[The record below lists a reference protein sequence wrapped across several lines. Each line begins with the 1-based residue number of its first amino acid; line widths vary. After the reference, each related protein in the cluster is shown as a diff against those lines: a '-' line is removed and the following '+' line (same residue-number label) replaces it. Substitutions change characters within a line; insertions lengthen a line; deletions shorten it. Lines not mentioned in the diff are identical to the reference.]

1 MIMAKIVKDNY
12 VALEDLMQLLDSSE
26 STVRR
31 DLGELEQEGRLHRVH
46 GGAELF
52 HSLQEELSNQEK
64 SVKNSQI
71 KQALA
76 QKASRFIY
84 DNDVIFI
91 DAGTTTEFLLP
102 FLQGKNVTVVTNSI
116 HHATRLV
123 DLSIKTIII
132 GGYVKQTTDA
142 SIGSV
147 ALEQIRQMNFDKAFL
162 GMNGVDEAYLTT
174 PDMEEAVIKKAVIA
188 NAKVS
193 YILVDS
199 SKIGQVSFVKVA
211 AINQVTIIT
220 EAASTGILKKIKE
233 KAKVVEL

>member
-1 MIMAKIVKDNY
+1 MAKIVEDNY

-76 QKASRFIY
+76 QKASRFVY

-116 HHATRLV
+116 HQATRLV
-123 DLSIKTIII
+123 GLSIKTIII

-193 YILVDS
+193 YILVDGT
-199 SKIGQVSFVKVA
+199 KIGQVSFVKVA
-211 AINQVTIIT
+211 AIDQVTIIT

-233 KAKVVEL
+233 KAKVIEL

>member
-1 MIMAKIVKDNY
+1 MAKIVEDNY

-76 QKASRFIY
+76 QKASRFVY

-102 FLQGKNVTVVTNSI
+102 FLQRKNVTVVTNSI

-193 YILVDS
+193 YILVDGT
-199 SKIGQVSFVKVA
+199 KIGQVSFVKVA
-211 AINQVTIIT
+211 AIDQVTIIT

-233 KAKVVEL
+233 KAKVIEL

>member
-1 MIMAKIVKDNY
+1 MIMAKIVEDNY

-76 QKASRFIY
+76 QKASRFVY

-193 YILVDS
+193 YILVDGT
-199 SKIGQVSFVKVA
+199 KIGQVSFVKVA
-211 AINQVTIIT
+211 AIDQVTIIT

-233 KAKVVEL
+233 KAKVIEL

>member
-1 MIMAKIVKDNY
+1 MAKIVEDNY

-76 QKASRFIY
+76 QKASRFVY

-91 DAGTTTEFLLP
+91 DTGTTTEFLLP

-193 YILVDS
+193 YILVDGT
-199 SKIGQVSFVKVA
+199 KIGQVSFVKVA
-211 AINQVTIIT
+211 AIDQVTIIT

-233 KAKVVEL
+233 KAKVIEL

>member
-1 MIMAKIVKDNY
+1 MAKIVEDNY

-76 QKASRFIY
+76 QKASRFVY

-91 DAGTTTEFLLP
+91 DAGTMTEFLLP

-193 YILVDS
+193 YILVDGT
-199 SKIGQVSFVKVA
+199 KIGQVSFVKVA
-211 AINQVTIIT
+211 AIDQVTIIT

-233 KAKVVEL
+233 KAKVIEL

>member
-1 MIMAKIVKDNY
+1 MAKIVEDNY

-52 HSLQEELSNQEK
+52 HSLQEELPNQEK

-76 QKASRFIY
+76 QKASRFVY

-193 YILVDS
+193 YILVDGT
-199 SKIGQVSFVKVA
+199 KIGQVSFVKVA
-211 AINQVTIIT
+211 AIDQVTIIT

-233 KAKVVEL
+233 KAKVIEL

>member
-1 MIMAKIVKDNY
+1 MAKIVEDNY

-64 SVKNSQI
+64 SIKNSQI

-76 QKASRFIY
+76 QKASRFVY

-193 YILVDS
+193 YILVDGT
-199 SKIGQVSFVKVA
+199 KIGQVSFVKVA
-211 AINQVTIIT
+211 AIDQVTIIT

-233 KAKVVEL
+233 KAKVIEL

>member
-1 MIMAKIVKDNY
+1 MAKIVEDNY

-76 QKASRFIY
+76 QKASRFVY

-91 DAGTTTEFLLP
+91 DVGTTTEFLLP

-193 YILVDS
+193 YILVDGT
-199 SKIGQVSFVKVA
+199 KIGQVSFVKVA
-211 AINQVTIIT
+211 AIDQVTIIT

-233 KAKVVEL
+233 KAKVIEL

>member
-1 MIMAKIVKDNY
+1 MAKIIEDNY

-64 SVKNSQI
+64 SVKNSQVKEAI
-71 KQALA
+71 A
-76 QKASRFIY
+76 QKAAQLIY

-91 DAGTTTEFLLP
+91 DAGTTTECLLP
-102 FLQGKNVTVVTNSI
+102 FLQAKNLTVVTNSI

-123 DLSIKTIII
+123 ELSLKTIII

-142 SIGSV
+142 SIGNV

-162 GMNGVDEAYLTT
+162 GMNGVDDTYLTT

-188 NAKVS
+188 NAKLS
-193 YILVDS
+193 YVLVDS
-199 SKIGQVSFVKVA
+199 TKIGQVSFVKVA
-211 AINQVTIIT
+211 PIDDVTIIT
-220 EAASTGILKKIKE
+220 EGSQISILKKIKE
-233 KAKVVEL
+233 KAKVIEL

>member
-1 MIMAKIVKDNY
+1 MAKIVEDNY

-147 ALEQIRQMNFDKAFL
+147 TLEQIRQMNFDKAFL

-193 YILVDS
+193 YILVDGT
-199 SKIGQVSFVKVA
+199 KIGQVSFVKVA
-211 AINQVTIIT
+211 AIDQVTIIT

-233 KAKVVEL
+233 KAKVIEL

>member
-193 YILVDS
+193 YILVDG

>member
-1 MIMAKIVKDNY
+1 M
-12 VALEDLMQLLDSSE
+12 
-26 STVRR
+26 
-31 DLGELEQEGRLHRVH
+31 
-46 GGAELF
+46 
-52 HSLQEELSNQEK
+52 
-64 SVKNSQI
+64 
-71 KQALA
+71 
-76 QKASRFIY
+76 
-84 DNDVIFI
+84 IFI

-147 ALEQIRQMNFDKAFL
+147 ALEQIRQMDFDKAFL

-193 YILVDS
+193 YILVDGT
-199 SKIGQVSFVKVA
+199 KIGQVSFVKVA
-211 AINQVTIIT
+211 AIDQVTIIT

-233 KAKVVEL
+233 KAKVIEL

>member
-1 MIMAKIVKDNY
+1 MAKIVEDNY

-188 NAKVS
+188 NANVS
-193 YILVDS
+193 YILVDGT
-199 SKIGQVSFVKVA
+199 KIGQVSFVKVA
-211 AINQVTIIT
+211 AIDQVTIIT

-233 KAKVVEL
+233 KAKVIEL

>member
-1 MIMAKIVKDNY
+1 MAKIVEDNY

-76 QKASRFIY
+76 QKASRFVY

-193 YILVDS
+193 YILVDGT
-199 SKIGQVSFVKVA
+199 KIGQVSFVKVA
-211 AINQVTIIT
+211 AIDQVTIIT
-220 EAASTGILKKIKE
+220 EAASTEILKKIKE
-233 KAKVVEL
+233 KAKVIEL

>member
-1 MIMAKIVKDNY
+1 MAKIVEDNY

-76 QKASRFIY
+76 QKASRFVY

-193 YILVDS
+193 YILVDGT
-199 SKIGQVSFVKVA
+199 KIGQVSFVKVA
-211 AINQVTIIT
+211 AIDQVTIIT

-233 KAKVVEL
+233 KEKAKVIEL

>member
-1 MIMAKIVKDNY
+1 MAKIVEDNY

-76 QKASRFIY
+76 QKASRFVY

-193 YILVDS
+193 YILVDGT
-199 SKIGQVSFVKVA
+199 KIGQVSFVKVA
-211 AINQVTIIT
+211 AIDQVTIIT
-220 EAASTGILKKIKE
+220 DAASTGILKKIKE
-233 KAKVVEL
+233 KAKVIEL

>member
-1 MIMAKIVKDNY
+1 MAKIVEDNY

-193 YILVDS
+193 YILVDGT
-199 SKIGQVSFVKVA
+199 KIGQVSFVKVA

-233 KAKVVEL
+233 KAKVIEL

>member
-1 MIMAKIVKDNY
+1 MAKIVKDNY

-193 YILVDS
+193 YILVDG
-199 SKIGQVSFVKVA
+199 SKIGQISFVKVA

>member
-1 MIMAKIVKDNY
+1 MAKIVEDNY

-76 QKASRFIY
+76 QKASRFVY

-123 DLSIKTIII
+123 DLSIKPIII

-193 YILVDS
+193 YILVDGT
-199 SKIGQVSFVKVA
+199 KIGQVSFVKVA
-211 AINQVTIIT
+211 AIDQVTIIT

-233 KAKVVEL
+233 KAKVIEL

>member
-1 MIMAKIVKDNY
+1 MAKIVEDNY
-12 VALEDLMQLLDSSE
+12 IALEDLMQLLDSSE

-193 YILVDS
+193 YILVDGT
-199 SKIGQVSFVKVA
+199 KIGQVSFVKVA
-211 AINQVTIIT
+211 AIDQVTIIT

-233 KAKVVEL
+233 KAKVIEL

>member
-1 MIMAKIVKDNY
+1 MAKIVEDNY

-76 QKASRFIY
+76 QKASRFVY

-174 PDMEEAVIKKAVIA
+174 PDMEEAVIKKAVIP

-193 YILVDS
+193 YILVDGT
-199 SKIGQVSFVKVA
+199 KIGQVSFVKVA
-211 AINQVTIIT
+211 AIDQVTIIT

-233 KAKVVEL
+233 KAKVIEL